1 MKLAQEDDLVLL
13 ISARGKRFII
23 RLSTGAS
30 QHTHRGVI
38 QHDELIGQPLGRRV
52 RSHLGESF
60 LVLEPSTH
68 DLMMNVRRHTQV
80 IYPKEAGYLLLKMN
94 LYSGQKVIEAGSG
107 SGAFTLAL
115 ARAVAPEGRVYSY
128 ERRPEMQRNALRN
141 LKRVSLSDYVEF
153 KIRDIAEGF
162 DEVDVDAVFL
172 DVRTPWDYLEQT
184 HRALRSGGFFGALL
198 PTTNQVSDL
207 VAGLQRRNFG
217 DIEVEEL
224 LLRSYKPVPARL
236 RPADTMVGHT
246 GYLVFARKVEVEGS
260 GAVEESPTVSDET
273 SLDDEGPTEETA
285 KP

>member
-23 RLSTGAS
+23 RLSAGAS

-38 QHDELIGQPLGRRV
+38 QHDELIGQPLGRRI
-52 RSHLGESF
+52 RSHLGEWF
-60 LVLEPSTH
+60 LALEPSTH

-80 IYPKEAGYLLLKMN
+80 IYPKEAGYVLLKMN

-107 SGAFTLAL
+107 SGALTLAL
-115 ARAVAPEGRVYSY
+115 VRAVAPEGRVYSY
-128 ERRPEMQRNALRN
+128 ESRPEMQRNALRN

-153 KIRDIAEGF
+153 KTRDIAEGF
-162 DEVDVDAVFL
+162 DEVDVDALFL

-184 HRALRSGGFFGALL
+184 RQALRSGGFFGALL

-207 VAGLQRRNFG
+207 VAGLQNRNFG

-246 GYLVFARKVEVEGS
+246 GYLIFARKIEVGRS
-260 GAVEESPTVSDET
+260 GAVEELPTLNDEA
-273 SLDDEGPTEETA
+273 SLGDEGPTGETA
-285 KP
+285 KQ